1 MQPEREPVE
10 FLPDFCTGA
19 RVLRVAVVCEAVAV
33 VLALGGSLPAVLPER
48 FLLLSIYLQWIGIC
62 SAAALCLINRY
73 ASRLSARGVALL
85 AYLTLLAVTLA
96 ITEVTFIAGRYSGFA
111 LLFEDGSHAG
121 FVGRSLGICAVVS
134 ALALRY
140 FWLRSAWQSQAE
152 AQMRARLEALQA
164 RIEPHFLFNS
174 LNSVAAL
181 IAIRPDDAEM
191 ALEDLAV
198 LLRARLAAHTP
209 AHVTLDDEMTLVDA
223 YVRIE
228 QLRLGERLTLDTAL
242 DDDAR
247 GCALPA
253 LSLQPLIENAI
264 GHGVARLAGGGTV
277 ILKAW
282 REAGALQLRV
292 ANPLAGDATPVPG
305 NRQAL
310 DNIRHRLALRYGDSA
325 YLKVS
330 QDNARFVVD
339 MRIPQGDDEPRR
351 TTAKTI

>member
-1 MQPEREPVE
+1 MQSAREPVE

-19 RVLRVAVVCEAVAV
+19 RVLRVLVVCEAVAV
-33 VLALGGSLPAVLPER
+33 VLALGGSLTAFIAER
-48 FLLLSIYLQWIGIC
+48 FLLLSIYLQWIGVC

-85 AYLTLLAVTLA
+85 AYLTLLAVTFA
-96 ITEVTFIAGRYSGFA
+96 ITEITYVAGRYSGFA
-111 LLFEDGSHAG
+111 LLLEDASHAG
-121 FVGRSLGICAVVS
+121 FLARSLGICAVVS

-152 AQMRARLEALQA
+152 AEIRARLEALQA

-181 IAIRPDDAEM
+181 IAIRPDDAEA

-198 LLRARLAAHTP
+198 LLRARLAAQVP

-228 QLRLGERLTLDTAL
+228 QLRLGDRLRLDTTLA
-242 DDDAR
+242 DDAR
-247 GCALPA
+247 GCELPA
-253 LSLQPLIENAI
+253 LSLQPLVENAI
-264 GHGVARLAGGGTV
+264 GHGVARLAQGGTV
-277 ILKAW
+277 TLDA
-282 REAGALQLRV
+282 RRQAGALQLRV
-292 ANPLAGDATPVPG
+292 SNPLAGDAASVPG

-310 DNIRHRLALRYGDSA
+310 DNIRHRLALRYGGA
-325 YLKVS
+325 GHLKVTHE
-330 QDNARFVVD
+330 NTRFTVD
-339 MRIPQGDDEPRR
+339 MRIPQAGNGRDGTAM
-351 TTAKTI
+351 TTP